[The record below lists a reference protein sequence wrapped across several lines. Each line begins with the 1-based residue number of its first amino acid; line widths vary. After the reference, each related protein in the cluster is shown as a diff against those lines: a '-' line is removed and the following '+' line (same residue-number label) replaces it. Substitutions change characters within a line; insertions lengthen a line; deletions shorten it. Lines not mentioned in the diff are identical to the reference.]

1 VAERLDEDVVIGEG
15 LMLRLPP
22 FRYYAPR
29 SLDDALRI
37 LSDHGPEAQ
46 IVAGGTDLYPKM
58 KRRQIEPRVLVGVRS
73 IPELSRIT
81 WMERD
86 GVTLGAGI
94 TLARVLAHEDLAVAY
109 PALAR
114 ACAVIAHPPIRSM
127 GTIGGNLCVDTR
139 CTYYDQTFFWR
150 EALGFC
156 LKKDGTVCPVAP
168 GGTRC
173 WAVSSSDGAPV
184 MIALGAMLRLVGPR
198 GERMIA
204 AEEFYRDDGIQYLA
218 KAPEEILVEVMLPR
232 EEGWKSTYWKLR
244 RRGAIDFPVLGV
256 AVAMRMESGRCW
268 DARIVLGAVGSCPKR
283 IREAEDI
290 LKGNPLEPDVIEAAA
305 RVVSRV
311 IRPLE
316 NADFLHLYR
325 KKMASV
331 FTQRALRELTGG
343 LSEGEVPC
351 HN

>member
-1 VAERLDEDVVIGEG
+1 MMGEA
-15 LMLRLPP
+15 MLRLPP
-22 FRYYAPR
+22 FRYFAPR
-29 SLDDALRI
+29 SLDEALRI
-37 LSDHGPEAQ
+37 LSDHGSEAQ

-58 KRRQIEPRVLVGVRS
+58 KRRQIEPRVLVSVRR
-73 IPELSRIT
+73 IPELSRIVWAT
-81 WMERD
+81 HG
-86 GVTLGAGI
+86 GVTLGAGV
-94 TLARVLAHEDLAVAY
+94 TLARVLACEDLAIAY

-127 GTIGGNLCVDTR
+127 GTIGGNLCIDTR

-156 LKKDGTVCPVAP
+156 LKKGGAICPVAP

-184 MIALGAMLRLVGPR
+184 MIALGAVLHLIGPH
-198 GERMIA
+198 GERTIA

-218 KAPEEILVEVMLPR
+218 KAPEEVLVEVTLPR
-232 EEGWKSTYWKLR
+232 EDGWKSTYWKLR

-256 AVAMRMESGRCW
+256 AVAVRMESGRCR

-283 IREAEDI
+283 IREAENI
-290 LKGNPLEPDVIEAAA
+290 LEGNRLEPDVIEGAAHA
-305 RVVSRV
+305 VSRA
-311 IRPLE
+311 IRPLD

-325 KKMASV
+325 KRMASV
-331 FTQRALRELTGG
+331 FTQRALRELTD
-343 LSEGEVPC
+343 PPPR
-351 HN
+351 

>member
-1 VAERLDEDVVIGEG
+1 
-15 LMLRLPP
+15 MLRLPP

-168 GGTRC
+168 GG
-173 WAVSSSDGAPV
+173 D
-184 MIALGAMLRLVGPR
+184 AMLGRLLIRWSPSDDRFGRHASTRWPTWRADDRSR
-198 GERMIA
+198 G
-204 AEEFYRDDGIQYLA
+204 
-218 KAPEEILVEVMLPR
+218 
-232 EEGWKSTYWKLR
+232 
-244 RRGAIDFPVLGV
+244 VL
-256 AVAMRMESGRCW
+256 SG
-268 DARIVLGAVGSCPKR
+268 
-283 IREAEDI
+283 
-290 LKGNPLEPDVIEAAA
+290 
-305 RVVSRV
+305 
-311 IRPLE
+311 
-316 NADFLHLYR
+316 
-325 KKMASV
+325 
-331 FTQRALRELTGG
+331 
-343 LSEGEVPC
+343 
-351 HN
+351 

>member
-1 VAERLDEDVVIGEG
+1 
-15 LMLRLPP
+15 MLRLPP

-29 SLDDALRI
+29 SLDEALRI
-37 LSDHGPEAQ
+37 LSDHGSEAR

-58 KRRQIEPRVLVGVRS
+58 KRRQIEPRVLISVQR
-73 IPELSRIT
+73 IPELSRIAWT
-81 WMERD
+81 SRE
-86 GVTLGAGI
+86 GVTLGAGV
-94 TLARVLAHEDLAVAY
+94 TLARLLAQEELATTY

-114 ACAVIAHPPIRSM
+114 ACAAIAHPPIRSM
-127 GTIGGNLCVDTR
+127 GTIGGNLCIDTR

-184 MIALGAMLRLVGPR
+184 MIALGAVLRLIGPH
-198 GERMIA
+198 GERTIA

-218 KAPEEILVEVMLPR
+218 KAPQEILVEVTLPR
-232 EEGWKSTYWKLR
+232 QEGWRSTYWKLR

-256 AVAMRMESGRCW
+256 AVAVRMESGECR

-283 IREAEDI
+283 IREAERI
-290 LKGNPLEPDVIEAAA
+290 LEGKRLEPDVIEAAA
-305 RVVSRV
+305 HTVSRV
-311 IRPLE
+311 IRPLD
-316 NADFLHLYR
+316 NTDFLHLYR
-325 KKMASV
+325 KRIASV
-331 FTQRALRELTGG
+331 FTRRAL
-343 LSEGEVPC
+343 SEIAGAPLAEGVFEM
-351 HN
+351 